1 MKVFDQPPRGGSPL
15 LFVAGLA
22 LLGSLFLLANP
33 YGNAFYEGWPWDAFR
48 PDGPP
53 LRWGLAALWALT
65 GFVSLGMS
73 LLPSQGARASI
84 LAVLGAGLVA
94 ALALTP
100 ASLFAPTAHVGQL
113 IAVAVMA
120 GCLVRSGDPDGGSS
134 ARVGAACGAI
144 LLLLHVALFA
154 STSNVTPL
162 AGLDRV
168 RADVMHLGED
178 GVGLDAAL
186 RAGPAMTVPLAS
198 AALALAAL
206 LGVLAGLGLRARWL
220 GRFGW
225 LFAAI
230 GILWPTLSVPFVD
243 GPLDAATL
251 EAAARSALVDR
262 GGALFLIVSALVADL
277 FPRRRPA

>member
-1 MKVFDQPPRGGSPL
+1 
-15 LFVAGLA
+15 
-22 LLGSLFLLANP
+22 
-33 YGNAFYEGWPWDAFR
+33 
-48 PDGPP
+48 
-53 LRWGLAALWALT
+53 
-65 GFVSLGMS
+65 
-73 LLPSQGARASI
+73 
-84 LAVLGAGLVA
+84 
-94 ALALTP
+94 
-100 ASLFAPTAHVGQL
+100 
-113 IAVAVMA
+113 
-120 GCLVRSGDPDGGSS
+120 
-134 ARVGAACGAI
+134 
-144 LLLLHVALFA
+144 
-154 STSNVTPL
+154 
-162 AGLDRV
+162 
-168 RADVMHLGED
+168 
-178 GVGLDAAL
+178 
-186 RAGPAMTVPLAS
+186 MTVPLAS